1 MAIAQAIRWV
11 IREFFA
17 ARRKD
22 AGELTEEET
31 RAFEAELRERIL
43 EATRSDRERWE
54 RVIEH
59 LEGVESGQNPSEA
72 TGDGR

>member
-22 AGELTEEET
+22 AGELTEEELKALET
-31 RAFEAELRERIL
+31 GLRERIRA
-43 EATRSDRERWE
+43 ATQSNRERWDQ
-54 RVIEH
+54 VIEH
-59 LEGVESGQNPSEA
+59 LESLEAGGSE
-72 TGDGR
+72 TL